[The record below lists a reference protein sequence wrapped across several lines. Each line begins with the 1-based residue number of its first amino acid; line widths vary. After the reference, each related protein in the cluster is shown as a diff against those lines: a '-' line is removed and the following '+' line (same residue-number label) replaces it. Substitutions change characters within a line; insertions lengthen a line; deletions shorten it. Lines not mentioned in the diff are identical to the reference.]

1 MKLCFLEMDGHISK
15 KLKSP
20 KIHNDGCKY
29 TACSEFE
36 ILLDVEV
43 TRAVKMVCIKFC

>member
-1 MKLCFLEMDGHISK
+1 MKLCFLEMNYHISK

-29 TACSEFE
+29 TACSQFE
-36 ILLDVEV
+36 ILFDVEV
-43 TRAVKMVCIKFC
+43 TRAVKMVCIKVF